1 MKKLLASALLAAAL
15 LLPMASRGEEP
26 PDVVIITITIEVKQE
41 MLPELMDAF
50 ARVFRRP
57 EMVRNPNHDP
67 NDPESPEMIPNPVS
81 KGQFARQK
89 IVDFVR
95 DVWRVDKSRRAAEAA
110 RDNAL
115 QEAEMEVQGITAQ

>member
-1 MKKLLASALLAAAL
+1 MKKLLASALLAAVL

-57 EMVRNPNHDP
+57 EMVRNPTVGQTVTIIGGS
-67 NDPESPEMIPNPVS
+67 NDNSSTITDGGNFKLSGNWTANLDDVLTLFVKAGNYYIEESRS
-81 KGQFARQK
+81 
-89 IVDFVR
+89 
-95 DVWRVDKSRRAAEAA
+95 
-110 RDNAL
+110 DN
-115 QEAEMEVQGITAQ
+115 